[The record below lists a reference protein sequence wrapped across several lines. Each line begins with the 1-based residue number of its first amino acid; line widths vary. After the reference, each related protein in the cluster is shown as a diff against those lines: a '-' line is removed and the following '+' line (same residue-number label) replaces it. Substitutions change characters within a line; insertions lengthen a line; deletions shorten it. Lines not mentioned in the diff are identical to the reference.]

1 MKTKLNSRW
10 IAGAMAAIAVLVLI
24 PSAHCQSQQD
34 IIPVIKFTDVPITE
48 GIKNLARQAGIN
60 NFMIEPNIFK
70 QPEPTV
76 SFRWENITAKSAL
89 ERMLKEQGLFIV
101 ENPQTGVAHISN
113 TNLPPRKFDE
123 DFIGSGTNA
132 VIPLIAMDSV
142 SLKDALVNLVRMS
155 KGEIEIDP
163 KLATSLATSTV
174 YISVRLQ
181 NLTPKQVLAAICENY
196 NLQIIKDEKS
206 GVWRISP
213 Y

>member
-1 MKTKLNSRW
+1 
-10 IAGAMAAIAVLVLI
+10 
-24 PSAHCQSQQD
+24 
-34 IIPVIKFTDVPITE
+34 
-48 GIKNLARQAGIN
+48 
-60 NFMIEPNIFK
+60 
-70 QPEPTV
+70 
-76 SFRWENITAKSAL
+76 
-89 ERMLKEQGLFIV
+89 MLKEQGLFIV

-113 TNLPPRKFDE
+113 TNLPPRNFDE

-163 KLATSLATSTV
+163 KLATSLATFTV

-181 NLTPKQVLAAICENY
+181 NLTPKQALAAICENY
-196 NLQIIKDEKS
+196 NLQITKDEKS